1 MRPTRQARSTP
12 SPDSSNGPV
21 ESGIQTPPSSVPT
34 FTESHGLELSTVD
47 QRQHHLGSLQTDFLA
62 DANAADES
70 ALPEFE
76 TEFFLDDIDFEET
89 PQLDTVV
96 QLRLDDPEHR
106 EPLCSAVQ
114 HHPDATRPRGSDSC
128 NVEGHSG
135 TGGRQSTLVAKRQ
148 HVTKPVPQVLPAR
161 TTPLHCAVLG
171 DHIDT
176 VRLLIAGGSSLDCTD
191 ALGRT
196 ALHVAVENDHDKL
209 VKVLLDSKA
218 DWTSRNAKGETL
230 LHTAA
235 QTGHLASMQALLE
248 AMTEVNGVDHLG
260 RTALHIAAS
269 MGNQEMVSLMIR
281 KGANL
286 NSGVQAGMH
295 G

>member
-1 MRPTRQARSTP
+1 MST
-12 SPDSSNGPV
+12 
-21 ESGIQTPPSSVPT
+21 I
-34 FTESHGLELSTVD
+34 D
-47 QRQHHLGSLQTDFLA
+47 QRQHHLNSSKTDFLA
-62 DANAADES
+62 DINPDES

-76 TEFFLDDIDFEET
+76 NEFFIDDIDFEET
-89 PQLDTVV
+89 PQLDTVA
-96 QLRLDDPEHR
+96 QLGLDDPAHR
-106 EPLCSAVQ
+106 EPLCSAFQDHHLTQ
-114 HHPDATRPRGSDSC
+114 HTSSDSC
-128 NVEGHSG
+128 NVEDHSG

-148 HVTKPVPQVLPAR
+148 SVTKAVPQVLPAR

-171 DHIDT
+171 DHIDI
-176 VRLLIAGGSSLDCTD
+176 VRLLIAFGSSLDCTD

-196 ALHVAVENDHDKL
+196 ALHIAVENDHDKL
-209 VKVLLDSKA
+209 VKVLLNSKA
-218 DWTSRNAKGETL
+218 DWTGRNAKGETL

-235 QTGHLASMQALLE
+235 QTGHLASMRALLE
-248 AMTEVNGVDHLG
+248 VVTEVNSVDHLG

-286 NSGVQAGMH
+286 NVGVQAGTH